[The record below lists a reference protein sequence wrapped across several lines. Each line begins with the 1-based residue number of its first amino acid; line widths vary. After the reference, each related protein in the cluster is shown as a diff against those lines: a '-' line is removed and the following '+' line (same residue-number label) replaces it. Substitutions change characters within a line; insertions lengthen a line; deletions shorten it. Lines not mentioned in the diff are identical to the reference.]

1 MTNDIQVFKN
11 EDLNAS
17 IRTIEQDGQILF
29 CGKDVATVLGYANP
43 TKAIRDHCNGGPK
56 RYPIVDSLGRSQDAV
71 FITEPDLYRLIVGSK
86 LPSAQRF
93 EAWIFE
99 DVLPTIR
106 RTGHY
111 GSSVE
116 DHFNRL
122 LQDGAALIEAQKAKL
137 LEIEPKAAFAEAV
150 EESESLHSVGELAKV
165 ISQAGVSMGQKR
177 LFGMLRRDG
186 WLMKVGKDRNLPTQ
200 KAREM
205 DVIRIEM
212 GQYVDGDG
220 ANCTTSTPRITGK
233 GMTYFFRIYGLG
245 KGQLSL
251 AI

>member
-1 MTNDIQVFKN
+1 MTTDIQVFKN

-43 TKAIRDHCNGGPK
+43 TKAIRDHCKGGPK
-56 RYPIVDSLGRSQDAV
+56 RYPLETAGGLQEVS

>member
-1 MTNDIQVFKN
+1 MTTDIQVFKN

-17 IRTIEQDGQILF
+17 IRTVEEDGQVLF
-29 CGKDVATVLGYANP
+29 CGKDIAATLGYSNHNDAL
-43 TKAIRDHCNGGPK
+43 KRHCKGVVK
-56 RYPIVDSLGRSQDAV
+56 RYPLQTAGGLQEVS

-150 EESESLHSVGELAKV
+150 EGSESLHSVGELAKV

-200 KAREM
+200 RAREM